1 MLLLLIVPSRFLFLV
16 RKSAAN
22 LIDLT
27 SPWALWFRSR
37 KCLQIYLTM
46 CSIDVTCTGRGIVR
60 PHVPWLGSV
69 FTGNFDLPLGVTAA
83 KK

>member
-1 MLLLLIVPSRFLFLV
+1 
-16 RKSAAN
+16 
-22 LIDLT
+22 
-27 SPWALWFRSR
+27 
-37 KCLQIYLTM
+37 M